1 MGENGLKIAFLTAT
15 DARDKKSRSG
25 SLYYMAQALQRHCGD
40 VYYIGPLSTKIEKL
54 TLHLNDLSLKL
65 FKKNYAYEHSLLLS
79 KSYARIIK
87 GKLKEESFDL
97 IFAPVASTEL
107 ACLNT
112 EIPIVY
118 TADATFSLISD
129 YYPDYFSRQ
138 LSISQREGN
147 LIEQS
152 AISRADLLFYP
163 SKWAARSAIKD
174 YGADPS
180 KVNIVPFGAN
190 IDKAPAKEIVFR
202 KKKSDNCKLLFLGV
216 DWERKGGEIAFNTM
230 LELDKLGV
238 EAELT
243 VCGCVPPEEF
253 KHDRMT
259 VIPFLDKNDEVQSK
273 ELYNLFLGSD
283 FLLLPTRT
291 EAYGVVFCEANAF
304 GLPAITTETG
314 GVPGVIDPGKNGF
327 MLPPEAIGADY
338 ANLIRDIYQDDE
350 KYYKLVRSSRETF
363 DNKLNWD
370 SWGIKVNKLIE
381 QMLKH
386 GNELD

>member
-1 MGENGLKIAFLTAT
+1 MDGNRLKIAFLTAT

-25 SLYYMAQALQRHCGD
+25 SLYYMAHALQKYCGD
-40 VYYIGPLSTKIEKL
+40 VYYLGPLSTKIEKL
-54 TLHLNDLSLKL
+54 NRRFNDLSLKL

-87 GKLKEESFDL
+87 DKLKDQSFDL

-112 EIPIVY
+112 GIPIVY
-118 TADATFSLISD
+118 TADATFSLISE

-138 LSISQREGN
+138 LDISLKEGN

-152 AISRADLLFYP
+152 AISRADLLLYP
-163 SKWAARSAIKD
+163 SKWAAKSAIKD

-180 KVNIVPFGAN
+180 KINIIPFGAN
-190 IDKAPAKEIVFR
+190 IDKAPAKEIILQ

-216 DWERKGGEIAFNTM
+216 DWERKGGKIAFHTM
-230 LELDKLGV
+230 LELDKQGV

-243 VCGCVPPEEF
+243 VCGCVPPDEF

-259 VIPFLDKNDEVQSK
+259 VIPFLDKNDAIQSK
-273 ELYNLFLGSD
+273 ELYNLFLRSD

-314 GVPGVIDPGKNGF
+314 GVSGVIDPGKNGF
-327 MLPPEAIGADY
+327 MLPPEARGADY
-338 ANLIRDIYQDDE
+338 ANIIMKIYQNDE
-350 KYYKLVRSSRETF
+350 EYYKLVRSSRETF

-370 SWGIKVNKLIE
+370 SWGIKVNKLIK

-386 GNELD
+386 EIE

>member
-1 MGENGLKIAFLTAT
+1 MVGNRLKIAFLTAT

-25 SLYYMAQALQRHCGD
+25 SLYYMAQALQKYCGD
-40 VYYIGPLSTKIEKL
+40 VYYLGPLSTKIEKL
-54 TLHLNDLSLKL
+54 NRRFNDLSLKL

-87 GKLKEESFDL
+87 DKLKDQSFDL
-97 IFAPVASTEL
+97 IYAPVASTEL

-112 EIPIVY
+112 GIPIVY
-118 TADATFSLISD
+118 TADATFSLISE

-138 LSISQREGN
+138 LGISLKEGN

-152 AISRADLLFYP
+152 AIARADLLLYP

-190 IDKAPAKEIVFR
+190 IDKAPAKEIILQ

-216 DWERKGGEIAFNTM
+216 DWERKGGKIAFDTM
-230 LELDKLGV
+230 LELDKQGV

-259 VIPFLDKNDEVQSK
+259 VIPFLDKNDAVQSK
-273 ELYNLFLGSD
+273 ELYNLFLRSD

-314 GVPGVIDPGKNGF
+314 GVSGVIDPGKNGF
-327 MLPPEAIGADY
+327 MLPPEAQGADY
-338 ANLIRDIYQDDE
+338 ANIIMKIYQNDE
-350 KYYKLVRSSRETF
+350 EYYKLVRSSRETF

-370 SWGIKVNKLIE
+370 SWGIKVNKLIK

-386 GNELD
+386 EIE